1 MLLKALIVIL
11 LIAILIS
18 LFSGLVF
25 LVKDDSKSKRVANS
39 LAVRVSLAIILVVL
53 IYIGVETGE
62 LKVNP
67 SPIPG
72 F

>member
-1 MLLKALIVIL
+1 MLIKALIVIL

-39 LAVRVSLAIILVVL
+39 LAVRVSLAIVLVVL

-62 LKVNP
+62 LKMNP